1 VSLEIRLEGAIRD
14 PRQHSRVDENALCA
28 LNGSDAGAMVTRA
41 QTMTVMDDGKGHKSN
56 EEIKKERTRAG

>member
-1 VSLEIRLEGAIRD
+1 MSLEIRLEGAIRD
-14 PRQHSRVDENALCA
+14 PRQRSRVDENALRT

-41 QTMTVMDDGKGHKSN
+41 RTMTVMDDGKGHKSS